1 MNKLF
6 KALDQF
12 LWLGSV
18 LNLCLLV
25 SVVLLQVFA
34 RVALPQA
41 PAWTEEA
48 SRFFFIWTVGFAAG
62 PAVRER
68 AYVDVD
74 SFTTHLPA
82 KAQLYLAILID
93 LLLFCFSAV
102 MAYEASKLFVN
113 VAGQTSAA
121 LLWPMRVFYAAVL
134 LQTSMLTLY
143 LARSVAWM
151 IRTGKMRH
159 EEFAG
164 KEGDAI

>member
-1 MNKLF
+1 MSKLF
-6 KALDQF
+6 KPLDQF
-12 LWLGSV
+12 LWLGSM
-18 LNLCLLV
+18 LNMSLLV
-25 SVVLLQVFA
+25 GVVLLQVFA

-82 KAQLYLAILID
+82 KAQLHLAILID
-93 LLLFCFSAV
+93 LLLFCFCAV

-121 LLWPMRVFYAAVL
+121 LLWPMRVFYAAIL

-151 IRTGKMRH
+151 IRTGKMRR
-159 EEFAG
+159 EESTG
-164 KEGDAI
+164 KEGEVV

>member
-12 LWLGSV
+12 LWLGAV

-82 KAQLYLAILID
+82 KAQLHLAILID
-93 LLLFCFSAV
+93 LLLFCFCAV

-159 EEFAG
+159 EELTG
-164 KEGDAI
+164 KEGEAI